1 MNPHSFLEPHSRA
14 IRIWHWTFVLLITAT
29 IATVLLASTVFRTR
43 NTISLVQQQLQQ
55 KGVTVSE
62 DQARAVSHEF
72 NDQLWD
78 IHRLIGF
85 GLCALLLS
93 RWFIDLREPRGER
106 LQVRLRKALGYRST
120 IPIEMIQRRHYV
132 NVKATY
138 LVFYTVMTLM
148 ALTGLVLAFD
158 NIRQLEEIRPLAKQL
173 HSLLQ
178 YVIYMFIGIHLI
190 GVIRADLGN
199 HKGLVSGMI
208 HGKKLG

>member
-1 MNPHSFLEPHSRA
+1 MNPYSFLEPHSSA
-14 IRIWHWTFVLLITAT
+14 IRVWHWTFVLFVTAT
-29 IATVLLASTVFRTR
+29 IAIVLLASTVFRTR
-43 NTISLVQQQLQQ
+43 NTIPLVQQQLQQ
-55 KGVTVSE
+55 KGVNVSP
-62 DQARAVSHEF
+62 DPARAVAHEF

-85 GLCALLLS
+85 VLCALLLS
-93 RWFIDLREPRGER
+93 RWFIDVSEPRCER

-138 LVFYTVMTLM
+138 LVFYTVMVLM
-148 ALTGLVLAFD
+148 ALTGLVLAFE
-158 NIRQLEEIRPLAKQL
+158 NIRQLQEIRPLAREL

-178 YVIYMFIGIHLI
+178 YVIYAFNGIHLI

>member
-1 MNPHSFLEPHSRA
+1 MITAANSNNPVKIQLIPEFPNVRLQNTAGRVFKYYCLFSCLNAGLETLPLTNPTLQPHMNPHSFLESHSRA

-93 RWFIDLREPRGER
+93 RWFIDLSEPRGER

-138 LVFYTVMTLM
+138 LVFYTVM
-148 ALTGLVLAFD
+148 A
-158 NIRQLEEIRPLAKQL
+158 
-173 HSLLQ
+173 
-178 YVIYMFIGIHLI
+178 
-190 GVIRADLGN
+190 
-199 HKGLVSGMI
+199 
-208 HGKKLG
+208 